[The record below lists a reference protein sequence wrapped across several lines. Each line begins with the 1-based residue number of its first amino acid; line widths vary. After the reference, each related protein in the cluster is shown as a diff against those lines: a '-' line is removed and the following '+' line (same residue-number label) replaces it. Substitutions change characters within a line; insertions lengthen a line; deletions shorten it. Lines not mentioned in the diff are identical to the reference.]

1 MSSTASLQRRSLPT
15 RLSLRAIFD
24 AWRRMT
30 RAEVSAAFLFGCAY
44 FLFNVVTQVSVIRD
58 ARSSTMLLIGDFVGL
73 QLTAFALL
81 LCILVADQVTGRDP
95 RRRTAYALAVVASGA
110 LTIPITSI
118 VWATMTVFEET
129 RHLYLAATLYGFAA
143 WLIIGGVATFVYIER
158 RRTRVAQAR
167 MRAAAIDRAHT
178 AKRMLEARLQAMQ
191 ARVEPQFLFNTLA
204 QVRLFYRSDAVL
216 AERMLS
222 ELIAYLRAAMPK
234 MRDTS
239 STLAQELELAR
250 AYLAIVRVRLGDR
263 FSFDIEEP
271 ADIADARMPP
281 MMLLPLIDHAIVHGL
296 EPSSTPGSIRIRAEA
311 SKGRLQL
318 GIFDSGTRFARET
331 PGDDALAS
339 IRERLAAL
347 YGDDA
352 SLALREVSNGTEAL
366 LELPYENTKRE

>member
-1 MSSTASLQRRSLPT
+1 MSSTASLQQRSLPT

-30 RAEVSAAFLFGCAY
+30 RAEASAAFLFGCAY
-44 FLFNVVTQVSVIRD
+44 YLFNVVTNFGVIRD
-58 ARSSTMLLIGDFVGL
+58 ARSPTMLLIGDFVGL
-73 QLTAFALL
+73 QLTAFTLL

-95 RRRTAYALAVVASGA
+95 RRRTAYALAVVASAA
-110 LTIPITSI
+110 LTTPITSI
-118 VWATMTVFEET
+118 VWATMMVFEET
-129 RHLYLAATLYGFAA
+129 RHLYLATTLYGFAA
-143 WLIIGGVATFVYIER
+143 WLIVGGVATFVYIER

-204 QVRLFYRSDAVL
+204 RVRLLYRSDAVL
-216 AERMLS
+216 AERMLD

-250 AYLAIVRVRLGDR
+250 AYLAIVRANLGDR

-271 ADIADARMPP
+271 AYIGDARMPP

>member
-1 MSSTASLQRRSLPT
+1 
-15 RLSLRAIFD
+15 LRAIFD

-30 RAEVSAAFLFGCAY
+30 RAEASAAFLFGCAY
-44 FLFNVVTQVSVIRD
+44 YLFNVVTNFSVIRD
-58 ARSSTMLLIGDFVGL
+58 ARSPTMLLIGDFVGL
-73 QLTAFALL
+73 QLNAFALL
-81 LCILVADQVTGRDP
+81 LCVLVADQVTGRDP
-95 RRRTAYALAVVASGA
+95 RRRTVYALAVVASAA

-118 VWATMTVFEET
+118 VWATMMVFEET
-129 RHLYLAATLYGFAA
+129 RHLYLATTLYGFAA

-167 MRAAAIDRAHT
+167 MHAAAIDRAHT

-204 QVRLFYRSDAVL
+204 RVRLLYRSDAVL
-216 AERMLS
+216 AERMLG
-222 ELIAYLRAAMPK
+222 ELIAYLRSAMPK
-234 MRDTS
+234 VRDTS

-250 AYLAIVRVRLGDR
+250 AYLAIVRVSLGDR

-318 GIFDSGTRFARET
+318 GIFDSGARFARET